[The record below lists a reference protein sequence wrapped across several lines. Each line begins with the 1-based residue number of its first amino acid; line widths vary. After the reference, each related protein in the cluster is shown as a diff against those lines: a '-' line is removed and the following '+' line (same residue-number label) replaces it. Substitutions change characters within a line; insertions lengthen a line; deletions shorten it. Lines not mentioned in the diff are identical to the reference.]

1 MFYYPLVEGV
11 EMLRTNIR
19 LFRAF
24 GIPIEINIS
33 WFIVFALVSWSLV
46 SVYFPSNYPDLS
58 VTAHW
63 VMGLVAAL
71 LLFSSVVLHEIGHSY
86 VAKTH
91 GVPIKRIT
99 LFLFGG
105 VSQLSKE
112 ASDPITEIKIAIAG
126 PGVSYAL
133 MLVFFL
139 TYFAA
144 SRGNTPQGIA
154 PVLKYL
160 AYVNGLLGTFNL
172 IPGFPL
178 DGGRLL
184 RAIIWKFSGDLRRS
198 TYIASK
204 VGGFVGLAFIAL
216 GFLSVFIGRFIFGLW
231 MVLIGFFLR
240 QAAEASYVHVV
251 INSAL
256 AGVKVGDVMKPE
268 VITVTEH
275 LTIHDLVDSYF
286 FRYHYDCFPVVSEG
300 ALRGLVTLDDL
311 RNLPREKWRETYV
324 RDVMQTDPTSLSV
337 TTDDEVAQVLKR
349 MVRDRCGKLPVVQG
363 DKVIGIITRRDIM
376 EALRVFSDLSH

>member
-1 MFYYPLVEGV
+1 
-11 EMLRTNIR
+11 MLRTNIR
-19 LFRAF
+19 LFKAF

-46 SVYFPSNYPDLS
+46 SVYFPSNYPGMSLA
-58 VTAHW
+58 AHW

-71 LLFSSVVLHEIGHSY
+71 LLFASVVLHELGHSY
-86 VAKTH
+86 VAINH

-105 VSQLSKE
+105 VSQMSKE
-112 ASDPITEIKIAIAG
+112 ASDPVTEIKIAIAG
-126 PGVSYAL
+126 PGVSYVL
-133 MLVFFL
+133 MMVFFL
-139 TYFAA
+139 AYFIAA
-144 SRGNTPQGIA
+144 RGNTPQAVA

-160 AYVNGLLGTFNL
+160 GYVNGLLGTFNL

-184 RAIIWKFSGDLRRS
+184 RAIIWKLSGDLRRS
-198 TYIASK
+198 TYIASR
-204 VGGFVGLAFIAL
+204 VGGFVGIAFIAV
-216 GFLSVFIGRFIFGLW
+216 GFLSVFTGRFVFGLW

-256 AGVKVGDVMKPE
+256 AGVKVGDVMKSE
-268 VITVTEH
+268 VITVAED
-275 LTIHDLVDSYF
+275 LTINDLVDGYF
-286 FRYHYDCFPVVSEG
+286 FRYHYDCFPVTSGET
-300 ALRGLVTLDDL
+300 LRGLVSLDDL
-311 RNLPREKWRETYV
+311 KNIPRERWNGTYV
-324 RDVMQTDPTSLSV
+324 RDVMQQDLASLSV
-337 TTDDEVAQVLKR
+337 TSGEEVAEVLKR
-349 MVRDRCGKLPVVQG
+349 MVRDRCGKLPVVDG

>member
-1 MFYYPLVEGV
+1 
-11 EMLRTNIR
+11 MLRTNIR
-19 LFRAF
+19 LFKAF
-24 GIPIEINIS
+24 GIPVEINIS

-46 SVYFPSNYPDLS
+46 SVYFPSNYPGMS
-58 VTAHW
+58 ITAHW

-71 LLFSSVVLHEIGHSY
+71 LLFASVVLHELGHSY
-86 VAKTH
+86 VALAH

-105 VSQLSKE
+105 VSQMSKE
-112 ASDPITEIKIAIAG
+112 ASDPVTEIKIAIAG
-126 PGVSYAL
+126 PGVSYVL
-133 MLVFFL
+133 MVVFFL
-139 TYFAA
+139 TYFIA
-144 SRGNTPQGIA
+144 SRGNTPQAVA

-184 RAIIWKFSGDLRRS
+184 RATIWKLSGDLRRS
-198 TYIASK
+198 TYIASR
-204 VGGFVGLAFIAL
+204 VGGFVGIAFIAI
-216 GFLSVFIGRFIFGLW
+216 GFLSVFTGRFIFGLW

-256 AGVKVGDVMKPE
+256 AGVKVGDVMKRE
-268 VITVTEH
+268 VVTVAGD
-275 LTIHDLVDSYF
+275 LTIHDLVDGYF
-286 FRYHYDCFPVVSEG
+286 FKYHYDCFPVTSG
-300 ALRGLVTLDDL
+300 DTLLGLVTLDDL
-311 RNLPREKWRETYV
+311 KHLPREKWHETYV
-324 RDVMQTDPTSLSV
+324 RDIMQQDLSSLSV
-337 TTDDEVAQVLKR
+337 TTDDEVAAVLKR
-349 MVRDRCGKLPVVQG
+349 MVRDGCGKLPVVEG